1 MSVKHQILRWM
12 GPLAAVAIIA
22 NASIATAQG
31 VDEIAMYKGADR
43 QQRLLDGAQKEGG
56 QVTIYSSMIVDQALR
71 PLLDGFQAKYPFM
84 KPQYVREDPP
94 QQLQKISAESRANR
108 RVGDVVESTG
118 IETSIRAAN
127 LNQQFWSPELEAYD
141 PERRDPEN
149 YWAPT
154 RMSYIGACHN
164 TKLVKSAEA
173 PRSFEEV
180 LDPKWTNKLVWSGNI
195 FGGVLFIIG
204 ARNFMGEVKADAYL
218 EKLSRQNIVNVPSA
232 NRTVVDQVLA
242 GEYAI
247 CLDAFLHHPMI
258 SARKGAP
265 VASIPW
271 DPVITMASSV
281 MLTRSAPHPHSAMLF
296 IDFLLSKE
304 GQLKLQ
310 GADYFPARADVPA
323 NPDLDAVVPRKLGMK
338 ENFITPARFAAD
350 LKKSREIYER
360 LFVK

>member
-1 MSVKHQILRWM
+1 MSLKDRILR
-12 GPLAAVAIIA
+12 GVGCIAAVAMIVNVSVA
-22 NASIATAQG
+22 NGQG
-31 VDEIAMYKGADR
+31 VDEIAMYKGHDR
-43 QQRLLDGAQKEGG
+43 QQRLLEGAQKEGG

-71 PLLDGFQAKYPFM
+71 PLLDGFQVKYPFM

-94 QQLQKISAESRANR
+94 QQLQKISAEARANR

-127 LNQQFWSPELEAYD
+127 LNQQFWSPELEAYA

-164 TKLVKSAEA
+164 TNLVKSAEA
-173 PRSFEEV
+173 PRSFEDV

-204 ARNFMGEVKADAYL
+204 ARNFMGEAKADAYL
-218 EKLSRQNIVNVPSA
+218 ERLSRQNIVNVPSA

-247 CLDAFLHHPMI
+247 CLDAFLHHPII

-271 DPVITMASSV
+271 DPIITMASSV
-281 MLTRSAPHPHSAMLF
+281 MLPRSAPHPHGAMLF

-304 GQLKLQ
+304 GQSKLQ
-310 GADYFPARADVPA
+310 GADYFPARPDVPA
-323 NPDLDAVVPRKLGMK
+323 NVDLDAVVPRKLGMK

-350 LKKSREIYER
+350 VKKSREIYER

>member
-1 MSVKHQILRWM
+1 MSLKDRILR
-12 GPLAAVAIIA
+12 GVGCIAAVAMIVNVSVA
-22 NASIATAQG
+22 NGQG
-31 VDEIAMYKGADR
+31 VDEIAMYKGHDR
-43 QQRLLDGAQKEGG
+43 QQRLLEGAQKEGG

-71 PLLDGFQAKYPFM
+71 PLLDGFQVKYPFM

-94 QQLQKISAESRANR
+94 QQLQKISAEARANR

-127 LNQQFWSPELEAYD
+127 LNQQFWSPELEAYAPD
-141 PERRDPEN
+141 RRDPEN

-164 TKLVKSAEA
+164 TNLVKSAEA
-173 PRSFEEV
+173 PRSFEDV

-204 ARNFMGEVKADAYL
+204 ARNFMGEAKADAYL
-218 EKLSRQNIVNVPSA
+218 ERLSRQNIVNVPSA

-242 GEYAI
+242 GEYTI
-247 CLDAFLHHPMI
+247 CLDAFLHHPII

-271 DPVITMASSV
+271 DPIITMASSV
-281 MLTRSAPHPHSAMLF
+281 MLPRSAPHPHGAMLF

-304 GQLKLQ
+304 GQSKLQ
-310 GADYFPARADVPA
+310 GADYFPARPDVPA
-323 NPDLDAVVPRKLGMK
+323 NVDLDAVVPRKLGMK

-350 LKKSREIYER
+350 VKKSREIYER